1 MHRPQ
6 MAVSGALLA
15 LLLAAPAAQGQ
26 QGGSPPAWHIV
37 RPGDTLRGIAERFL
51 GSQELWPEI
60 HRLNPGIADP
70 DRIEPGQ
77 RIRMPAVR
85 STLPAARLSRL
96 SRQVENQPSPIG
108 WGEAQ
113 LGDMLVERDGVRTR
127 RKASAEMQFLDGAR
141 LVMTEDSLVFLR
153 RSGGRLR
160 GLPGV
165 ERKSI
170 EIVEG
175 QADLEARAAAAAP
188 PPEIEIVLGSTTA
201 TSRADRS
208 GPAQT
213 RARRSEEGG
222 AKLMAYGGESEVE
235 AGGATVQVPRGMG
248 TSVAAEGPPSPP
260 EPLLPAP
267 RLADPAPGAERAC
280 ADPVLAWE
288 PVAGAASYTVE
299 VCRDSGCGELVERR
313 TGETAIQWRPAAL
326 PVTELHWRVTA
337 RSASGLDGYPSEA
350 ARLAVTSERVAV
362 PPPTGSLQVA
372 GPQVRVGERLFV
384 NTAAKVEAT
393 AVDSAGSPARWTP
406 VVAGKEETAWPASW
420 APGEHT
426 AAAVALD
433 GCGNRGPIAPVTFVV
448 DATPPAIRW
457 EVGDQEALAD
467 RLAEDTEKERRR
479 LKGRRSGGVPA
490 RAAWPS
496 LAGVWQIPVPWV
508 RDQDLTRVARFPVE
522 IASDHPQAFFSAP
535 KTALTVE
542 STPED
547 TAVLGDE
554 RYLWIAADDA
564 EGAGVDRLTF
574 RTRTEADRMVLEV
587 KAVDLVGNVSKKEIV
602 LRQAASTDRAR

>member
-1 MHRPQ
+1 MYRPQ

-15 LLLAAPAAQGQ
+15 LLLAVPGAHGQ
-26 QGGSPPAWHIV
+26 PYGQKDSAPPAWHIV

-51 GSQELWPEI
+51 GSSELWPEI
-60 HRLNPGIADP
+60 HRLNPGVADP
-70 DRIEPGQ
+70 DRIEPGA
-77 RIRMPAVR
+77 RLRMPPPKPN
-85 STLPAARLSRL
+85 LPAARLSRL
-96 SRQVENQPSPIG
+96 SRQVENQPAPIG
-108 WGEAQ
+108 WGQAQ

-153 RSGGRLR
+153 RSGARLR
-160 GLPGV
+160 GA

-175 QADLEARAAAAAP
+175 QADLEARAASATTP
-188 PPEIEIVLGSTTA
+188 PADIEIVLGNTKA

-235 AGGATVQVPRGMG
+235 AGGAKVQVPRGMG
-248 TSVAAEGPPSPP
+248 TSVSPQGPPSPP

-267 RLADPAPGAERAC
+267 RLADPELAC
-280 ADPVLAWE
+280 ADPVLSWE
-288 PVAGAASYTVE
+288 PVQGAASYTIE
-299 VCRDSGCGELVERR
+299 VCRDPGCGELVERR
-313 TGETAIQWRPAAL
+313 TGETAAQWRPADL
-326 PVTELHWRVTA
+326 PAAELHWRVTA

-350 ARLAVTSERVAV
+350 ALLTLSSERAAV
-362 PPPTGSLQVA
+362 PPPTGSLQVT
-372 GPQVRVGERLFV
+372 GPQLRVGERLFV
-384 NTAAKVEAT
+384 NTAARVEAT
-393 AVDSAGSPARWTP
+393 AVDAAGSPARSIP
-406 VVAGKEETAWPASW
+406 VIAGKEEAAWPASW
-420 APGEHT
+420 PPGEHT

-433 GCGNRGPIAPVTFVV
+433 GCGNRGTIAPVAFVV

-457 EVGDQEALAD
+457 EVGGQEELAD

-508 RDQDLTRVARFPVE
+508 RDQDLTRVAHFPVE
-522 IASDHPQAFFSAP
+522 IVSDHPQAFFSAP
-535 KTALTVE
+535 QTALTVE
-542 STPED
+542 GAPAS
-547 TAVLGDE
+547 LGDE
-554 RYLWIAADDA
+554 RYLWVAADDA

-574 RTRTEADRMVLEV
+574 RTRTEQDRVVLEV
-587 KAVDLVGNVSKKEIV
+587 EAADLVGNVSRKEIV
-602 LRQAASTDRAR
+602 LREGASADRTR